1 MTNIRLSTKQ
11 QEIVNLNA
19 GAYLVMASAGS
30 GKTRVLTERIKRLLP
45 ITKRKIL
52 TITFTNK
59 AGEELRER
67 LEQVQAVKDKVFIG
81 TFHSFCQSILELRFK
96 MLGYRAMPHIFE
108 DDSDRIELIG
118 QAIEQ
123 VPYFKDIYS
132 EIEPSKRLSYKYEVL
147 KFIAD
152 VKRELIAPEE
162 LIEHSEEQ
170 EFLLLYKA
178 YEDILNSNNAID
190 FDDIIRLVY
199 HLFSNNEGVLNL
211 YKKTYEYIC
220 VDEAQDLNKAQYY
233 LLLLLINQEKSN
245 IMMVGDPN
253 QSIYAFN
260 GSSSEFM
267 QKDFVE
273 EFNAEVYQLKEN
285 YRCAKSIIEASH
297 KLTTSKIDTSI
308 YKVPGL
314 FKVAAF
320 ANEEEEAV
328 YIVEKILELLKTEEH
343 EDIETAI
350 TPDSFAVLAR
360 NKYIFSTLEKQ
371 LNKHKIPFFYKT
383 GNIGLK
389 YDSIQMKL
397 FDYFFRI
404 KINPQDK
411 LHQDRIKAI
420 LKLDDI
426 SNRAMLE
433 ASKYP
438 EIIYF
443 FDFVQCMTVDNL
455 NAELKKLTKIVEN
468 NASDHINK
476 LSDDDKMILLRDVE
490 EFRDNWVTYLK
501 KNSNRSLTKF
511 KNSLALG
518 TTNQAVEQKGIT
530 LSTVHTMKGQESDIV
545 FLMGMD
551 EGTFPDYRAIEK
563 GGVSL
568 QQEKNN
574 LYVAFTRARRLLYV
588 TYPKS
593 RIMPWG
599 AKRKRAISRFLK
611 PFLNVIN
618 Q

>member
-67 LEQVQAVKDKVFIG
+67 LEQVNALKDKVFIG
-81 TFHSFCQSILELRFK
+81 TFHSFCQNILELRFK

-108 DDSDRIELIG
+108 DDSDRMELIG

-132 EIEPSKRLSYKYEVL
+132 KIDSSKRLSYKYEVL
-147 KFIAD
+147 KFIAA

-162 LIEHSEEQ
+162 LIEDSKE
-170 EFLLLYKA
+170 EFLLLYEA
-178 YEDILNSNNAID
+178 YEAILNSNNAID

-220 VDEAQDLNKAQYY
+220 IDEAQDLNKAQYY
-233 LLLLLINQEKSN
+233 LLLLLTDPKQSN

-260 GSSSEFM
+260 GSSSKFM
-267 QKDFVE
+267 RKNFVE
-273 EFNAEVYQLKEN
+273 EFNAEVYQLEEN
-285 YRCAKSIIEASH
+285 YRCAKSIIEASNE
-297 KLTTSKIDTSI
+297 LIISKIDTSI

-314 FKVAAF
+314 FEVQAF
-320 ANEEEEAV
+320 SNEKEEAA
-328 YIVEKILELLKTEEH
+328 YIVNTILALLEAGEH
-343 EDIETAI
+343 EDIEAPITA
-350 TPDSFAVLAR
+350 DSFAILAR
-360 NKYIFSTLEKQ
+360 NKYVFSPLEEV
-371 LNKHKIPFFYKT
+371 LREHNIPFFYKT
-383 GNIGLK
+383 GNSGLM
-389 YDSIQMKL
+389 YESIQMRL

-411 LHQDRIKAI
+411 LHQDRIKTI
-420 LKLDDI
+420 LQLDDI

-443 FDFVQCMTVDNL
+443 FDFVQYMTVDNL

-468 NASDHINK
+468 NNSDHINK
-476 LSDDDKMILLRDVE
+476 LSDDDQMIILRDME
-490 EFRDNWVTYLK
+490 EFRDNWITYQK
-501 KNSNRSLTKF
+501 KNTNRSLTKF
-511 KNSLALG
+511 KNAIALG
-518 TTNQAVEQKGIT
+518 ITNQAVEQKGIT

-568 QQEKNN
+568 QQEQNN

-588 TYPKS
+588 TYPTS

-599 AKRKRAISRFLK
+599 AKRNRAISRFLS
-611 PFLNVIN
+611 PFVHVTN